1 MQPGRRAAK
10 ADKAMSLAKWCI
22 GAGRRFA
29 MKPPGGLSKCV
40 HGTAVRK
47 WKQEGEGKG
56 HPGVQGTGA
65 ALGL

>member
-1 MQPGRRAAK
+1 MQPGRRAVN

-29 MKPPGGLSKCV
+29 MKPTSGLLKCV
-40 HGTAVRK
+40 HGTTVREC
-47 WKQEGEGKG
+47 KQEGEGKG
-56 HPGVQGTGA
+56 HPGVQETGA